1 MGSQQTMT
9 LMGNLTNEENW
20 AARERLRMIEVLL
33 WWRGWVRRGDLL
45 DCFGISAAQASGDIQ
60 RFLELNR
67 NGVIYHPNRKRYEA
81 GESFSCRL
89 HRPSLTEAV
98 TLLFGQSPGHA
109 AMAVREEANPGQ
121 TSDLVDIVAMPQRV
135 ANDRAVRVLVMAL
148 LRKEA
153 VEARYVSVNSS
164 TRKTRTLMPRALGYD
179 GSRWHARC
187 WDTEQQEWRD
197 FVLGR
202 MEECKWSRKDVD
214 EPPADV
220 EWETFVVL
228 KLKPNSSLSKEAKA
242 ALKMDYNMSS
252 DFLELR
258 VRKAMVKYVRQNLGL
273 PWDSSAKEPWTS
285 YFQVVS
291 EKKEA

>member
-1 MGSQQTMT
+1 
-9 LMGNLTNEENW
+9 MGNLTNEENW

-81 GESFSCRL
+81 SESFTCRL
-89 HRPSLTEAV
+89 HRPSLAEAV
-98 TLLFGQSPGHA
+98 TLLFGQNPGSA
-109 AMAVREEANPGQ
+109 GLAVRSELAPGQ
-121 TSDLVDIVAMPQRV
+121 SGDMVDIVSMPQRV
-135 ANDRAVRVLVMAL
+135 SNDRAVRVLVMAL

-164 TRKTRTLMPRALGYD
+164 SRKTRTLMPRALGYD

-187 WDTEQQEWRD
+187 WDADQQEWRD
-197 FVLGR
+197 YVLGR

-214 EPPADV
+214 EPPAD
-220 EWETFVVL
+220 EDWNTFVVL
-228 KLKPNSSLSKEAKA
+228 KLKPNASLSKEAKA
-242 ALKMDYNMSS
+242 AIKMDYGMTS
-252 DFLELR
+252 DTMEIR
-258 VRKAMVKYVRQNLGL
+258 VRKAMVKYLRQNLGL
-273 PWDSSAKEPWTS
+273 PWDNNAKEPWAP

>member
-1 MGSQQTMT
+1 MKH
-9 LMGNLTNEENW
+9 MGNLTNEENW

-81 GESFSCRL
+81 SESFTCRL

-98 TLLFGQSPGHA
+98 TLLFGQNPGHA
-109 AMAVREEANPGQ
+109 ALAVRADSAPGQ
-121 TSDLVDIVAMPQRV
+121 TGDLADIVTMPQRV
-135 ANDRAVRVLVMAL
+135 VNDRAVRVLVMAL

-153 VEARYVSVNSS
+153 IEARYVSVNSS

-187 WDTEQQEWRD
+187 WDTEQLEWRD
-197 FVLGR
+197 YVLGR

-220 EWETFVVL
+220 DWDTFVTL

-242 ALKMDYNMSS
+242 ALKMDYGMTS
-252 DFLELR
+252 DTLELR
-258 VRKAMVKYVRQNLGL
+258 VRKAMVKYVRHNLGL
-273 PWDSSAKEPWTS
+273 PWDANAKEPWAS